1 MGYVDILVCFIL
13 IIGIYLG
20 YQRGIFKELG
30 DFLSLLMAMLLSY
43 PASLGLSKLL
53 YKVLPF
59 FNFSCKVKGIKAVNI
74 ILWRVIIYLIVLFF
88 LLAVIDRI
96 LIKTGIK
103 EKITDSS
110 VEAGIISKL
119 LGSLLS
125 IPLVILFLYN
135 IALLAN
141 VPNMKIN
148 EFATSKSKK
157 IILEKTLIISKLNE
171 GIYYSEEYANRL
183 IYSKY
188 NTNKTFKLVNKKII
202 DNTITNKLIS
212 RSSAKKINKKLYGT
226 KVTVMDEIISD
237 TELTNP
243 TNTTTTKKNN
253 NVKEK

>member
-13 IIGIYLG
+13 ILGVYLG
-20 YQRGIFKELG
+20 FQRGIFKELG
-30 DFLSLLMAMLLSY
+30 DFLSLFIAMLLSY

-59 FNFSCKVKGIKAVNI
+59 FNFSGKVKGIKAVNI
-74 ILWRVIIYLIVLFF
+74 ILWRVIIYLVVLFF

-110 VEAGIISKL
+110 VEASVVSKI
-119 LGSLLS
+119 LGALFSM
-125 IPLVILFLYN
+125 PLVILFLYN
-135 IALLAN
+135 VALLVN
-141 VPNMKIN
+141 VPNIKIK
-148 EFATSKSKK
+148 EFDNSKSKK
-157 IILEKTLIISKLNE
+157 IILEKTLVISKLNE
-171 GIYYSEEYANRL
+171 RIYYSEEYAKRL

-188 NTNKTFKLVNKKII
+188 NTSKTFKLVNKNII
-202 DNTITNKLIS
+202 NNTITNKLIS
-212 RSSAKKINKKLYGT
+212 RSSAKNINKKLYGT

-243 TNTTTTKKNN
+243 TSTTTTKKNN

>member
-13 IIGIYLG
+13 ILGVYLG

-30 DFLSLLMAMLLSY
+30 DFLSLLIVMLLSY
-43 PASLGLSKLL
+43 PVALGLSKLL

-59 FNFSCKVKGIKAVNI
+59 FNFSGKVKGIKAVNI

-135 IALLAN
+135 IALLLN

-148 EFATSKSKK
+148 EFDTSKSKK
-157 IILEKTLIISKLNE
+157 IILEKTLVISKLNE

-188 NTNKTFKLVNKKII
+188 NTNKTFKLVNKKI
-202 DNTITNKLIS
+202 TIIHSLGNS
-212 RSSAKKINKKLYGT
+212 YFNY
-226 KVTVMDEIISD
+226 IIIYFY
-237 TELTNP
+237 
-243 TNTTTTKKNN
+243 
-253 NVKEK
+253 

>member
-1 MGYVDILVCFIL
+1 M
-13 IIGIYLG
+13 
-20 YQRGIFKELG
+20 
-30 DFLSLLMAMLLSY
+30 
-43 PASLGLSKLL
+43 
-53 YKVLPF
+53 
-59 FNFSCKVKGIKAVNI
+59 
-74 ILWRVIIYLIVLFF
+74 FF

-141 VPNMKIN
+141 VPNIKIN

-212 RSSAKKINKKLYGT
+212 RSSAKKINKKS
-226 KVTVMDEIISD
+226 E
-237 TELTNP
+237 NQ
-243 TNTTTTKKNN
+243 
-253 NVKEK
+253 